1 MKVTSGNLLAIFSDF
16 AKIVQESKRRP
27 LEGVTVSIERAPEC
41 KSIFVS
47 GFSENTTKEQVEEYF
62 DAFSSLEDV
71 VFSPW
76 DEKRKEKRAIVYFKE
91 KKGKSP
97 VFFFSVFFLIST
109 YFSSCGNVHVSP
121 LLLLNNYPFGL

>member
-1 MKVTSGNLLAIFSDF
+1 METYWRFFSDF

-62 DAFSSLEDV
+62 DALSSLEDV
-71 VFSPW
+71 LFSPW
-76 DEKRKEKRAIVYFKE
+76 DEKGKEKRAIVYFKE
-91 KKGKSP
+91 KKSKSP
-97 VFFFSVFFLIST
+97 VFIFSKYFFLIGT
-109 YFSSCGNVHVSP
+109 YFTSCEMFMSP
-121 LLLLNNYPFGL
+121 RYCY

>member
-1 MKVTSGNLLAIFSDF
+1 MKVTRGNLLATFSDF

-41 KSIFVS
+41 RSIFVS

-62 DAFSSLEDV
+62 DALSSLEDV

-97 VFFFSVFFLIST
+97 VFFFLSIFLNKYVF
-109 YFSSCGNVHVSP
+109 
-121 LLLLNNYPFGL
+121 